1 MGTLCIIKG
10 YKQLISETFIDS
22 HIRELSGK
30 KVVLYDYY
38 PEYTHNSRAIRY
50 FYSLHPWKR
59 KLARLLPVFLYD
71 KLVTSKA
78 ETQETIFDFIG
89 GFFAQNKIDCI
100 LAEYGTNGADIVKVA
115 KHFSIPLLVHF
126 HGHDAH
132 REPDIAPYRE
142 KYQHMFSYASKIFSV
157 SQLMTRTLVDMGAPE
172 EKIIYNPYGPRRYF
186 LDIVPDYSPNLI
198 AVGRFADIKAPYLS
212 ILSFSKIAPD
222 FPHSKLIMIGDGP
235 LLEACKSLAN
245 TLHISSQVEFTGA
258 LTHDQF
264 LPRVKDACAF
274 VQHSVTTS
282 YGDAEG
288 TPNSVL
294 EAMASGL
301 AVISTRH
308 AGIQD
313 IVVENET
320 GFLVDE
326 RDIESM
332 ADSMRKLLQNQ
343 DLCIQMG
350 QQARTH
356 VRLNFPIE
364 RHLATI
370 QKEIDSVRNSV

>member
-22 HIRELSGK
+22 HIRELSGD

-38 PEYTHNSRAIRY
+38 PEYTYNSRAIRY
-50 FYSLHPWKR
+50 FYSLHRWRR
-59 KLARLLPVFLYD
+59 KLERLLPAFLYD
-71 KLVTSKA
+71 KLITSRA
-78 ETQETIFDFIG
+78 QTQQTIFDFMG
-89 GFFAQNKIDCI
+89 GFFARHKIDCI
-100 LAEYGTNGADIVKVA
+100 LAEYGTNGADIVEVA

-132 REPDIAPYRE
+132 RKPDIAPYQE

-157 SQLMTRTLVDMGAPE
+157 SHLMTQTLVGLGAPS
-172 EKIIYNPYGPRRYF
+172 EKIIYNPYGPRPYF
-186 LDIVPDYSPNLI
+186 FDISPSYAPNLI
-198 AVGRFADIKAPYLS
+198 AVGRFADIKAPYLT
-212 ILSFSKIAPD
+212 IMSFSKVAQD
-222 FPHSKLIMIGDGP
+222 FPSSKLLMIGDGP
-235 LLEACKSLAN
+235 LLEACKSLTS
-245 TLHISSQVEFTGA
+245 TLQLTSQVEFAGA

-264 LPRVKDACAF
+264 LPKVKDACAF

-301 AVISTRH
+301 PVISTRH

-313 IVVENET
+313 IVIENET
-320 GFLVDE
+320 GFLVNE
-326 RDIESM
+326 RDIDSM
-332 ADSMRKLLQNQ
+332 AEAMRKILKNQ
-343 DLCIQMG
+343 SLCVQLG
-350 QQARTH
+350 QQARAH
-356 VRLNFPIE
+356 VQQNFPIQ
-364 RHLATI
+364 RHIMAI
-370 QKEIDSVRNSV
+370 QKEIDSLRKST